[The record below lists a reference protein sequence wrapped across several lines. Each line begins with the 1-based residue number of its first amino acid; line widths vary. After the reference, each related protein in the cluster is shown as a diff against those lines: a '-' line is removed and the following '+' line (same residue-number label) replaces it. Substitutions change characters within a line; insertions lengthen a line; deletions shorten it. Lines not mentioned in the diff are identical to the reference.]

1 MVESPDE
8 PLARLEDLQRP
19 WGLRRTRD
27 APPFQRCAFEVCVAR
42 RAHLSFDQHAV
53 GRRADDPA
61 VRTATEPDRRH
72 VLAADRA
79 RISSHP
85 RLMPR
90 PPALSTRLDVHTTVP
105 ASRIG
110 VVARRAQAVA
120 GGACSGGARPNRS
133 AERRGRTG
141 VASTGVVVMGATP
154 CVIYAAKSTE
164 DLRGSIPDQLRE
176 CRGPQLDVQVGFAA
190 GARVVSMM
198 SPFPTGGSA
207 AVRRQGKRMSRPTA
221 SSRQGLPQRPKK
233 WTWWESNPLRWG

>member
-1 MVESPDE
+1 VLPRPWAVASSLPGAGQALLRLVTGLANVFARDEEVEGAPHRSRTSMVESPDE

-85 RLMPR
+85 RPMPR
-90 PPALSTRLDVHTTVP
+90 LPALPTRLDVHTTVP
-105 ASRIG
+105 ASSIG

-120 GGACSGGARPNRS
+120 GGVYSGGGPPKSFRGAQGQDRS
-133 AERRGRTG
+133 SLDGCGCDGRH
-141 VASTGVVVMGATP
+141 SLR
-154 CVIYAAKSTE
+154 Y
-164 DLRGSIPDQLRE
+164 LRGE
-176 CRGPQLDVQVGFAA
+176 EHGGPSWLDPGPAA
-190 GARVVSMM
+190 
-198 SPFPTGGSA
+198 
-207 AVRRQGKRMSRPTA
+207 
-221 SSRQGLPQRPKK
+221 
-233 WTWWESNPLRWG
+233 